1 MFFLLESAGI
11 LIGIFFIILYAR
23 ETPRPARFVTRG
35 ALVSASAWMA
45 EESCIRLY
53 RFYAYHPDW
62 HLFTG
67 EVPLLVIIIWP
78 VIIFSAMDLV
88 SRIACDLKRMSI
100 LAGAAIVA
108 TDALFIEPLSASAGL
123 WQWRFP
129 GIFGVPI
136 IGILGWFFFALQTMF
151 LLQNDRLQEKRLSF
165 ALLLLVFPVVGTH
178 LLLLLVWWGGL
189 RWINFPLPLTAM
201 VGAVWC
207 VSFLMVGAIHKKQIG
222 RKIKKRTLLM
232 RLPAA
237 LFFFTLLTFK
247 APDSL
252 PLWIYALAFV
262 PPYAMIMVQQY
273 KGVDDKI
280 P

>member
-1 MFFLLESAGI
+1 MFFILESAGI
-11 LIGIFFIILYAR
+11 LIGILFIFLYAT
-23 ETPRPARFVTRG
+23 ESPRPARFVTRA
-35 ALVSASAWMA
+35 ALVSVSSWIA

-62 HLFTG
+62 NLFVG
-67 EVPLLVIIIWP
+67 EVPLLVIITWP
-78 VIIFSAMDLV
+78 VIISSAMDLV
-88 SRIACDLKRMSI
+88 SRFDWVLRRMSI
-100 LAGAAIVA
+100 LAGAALVA
-108 TDALFIEPLSASAGL
+108 TDALFIEPLSAAAGL

-129 GIFGVPI
+129 GIFGVPPV
-136 IGILGWFFFALQTMF
+136 GILGWFFFALLTI
-151 LLQNDRLQEKRLSF
+151 LLLENDRLQERRLPFS
-165 ALLLLVFPVVGTH
+165 LLLLVFPVIGTH
-178 LLLLLVWWGGL
+178 VLLLLAWWGVL
-189 RWINFPLPLTAM
+189 RWINFPLPLTAV

-207 VSFLMVGAIHKKQIG
+207 VSFLMVGAIHKNQIC
-222 RKIKKRTLLM
+222 RRIKKRTLLM

-237 LFFFTLLTFK
+237 LFFFALLTFK

-262 PPYAMIMVQQY
+262 PPYVMIMVQQY

>member
-11 LIGIFFIILYAR
+11 LIGILFIFLYAT
-23 ETPRPARFVTRG
+23 ESPRPARFVTRA
-35 ALVSASAWMA
+35 ALVSVSSWIA

-62 HLFTG
+62 NLFVG

-78 VIIFSAMDLV
+78 VIISSAMDLV
-88 SRIACDLKRMSI
+88 SRFDWVLRRMSI
-100 LAGAAIVA
+100 LAGAALVA
-108 TDALFIEPLSASAGL
+108 TDALFIEPLSAAAGL

-129 GIFGVPI
+129 GIFGVPPV
-136 IGILGWFFFALQTMF
+136 GILGWFFFALLTI
-151 LLQNDRLQEKRLSF
+151 LLLENDRLQERRLPFS
-165 ALLLLVFPVVGTH
+165 LLLLVFPVIGTH
-178 LLLLLVWWGGL
+178 VLLLLAWWGVL
-189 RWINFPLPLTAM
+189 RWINFPLPLTAV

-207 VSFLMVGAIHKKQIG
+207 VSFLMVGAIHKKQIC
-222 RKIKKRTLLM
+222 RRIKKRTLLM

-237 LFFFTLLTFK
+237 LFFFALLTFK

-252 PLWIYALAFV
+252 PLWIYSLAFV
-262 PPYAMIMVQQY
+262 PPYVMIMVQQY